1 MDNIKINTNITLPM
15 PVTVVG
21 SMQDDKPNFMAVGW
35 VSRANAVP
43 PMVTISV
50 GKSHVTNNLIKTT
63 GEFSLNV
70 VSKEQVE
77 KADFVGIYSADKQDK
92 SRVFE
97 VFYGELKN
105 APMIKGAIV
114 SAECKVVSHI
124 DLETNTLFIA
134 EIKEAWSQ
142 DKFISNKHID
152 YKNTGALIL
161 TMPDNHYSLIGD
173 SVAKAWKVGLI
184 K

>member
-1 MDNIKINTNITLPM
+1 
-15 PVTVVG
+15 
-21 SMQDDKPNFMAVGW
+21 
-35 VSRANAVP
+35 
-43 PMVTISV
+43 
-50 GKSHVTNNLIKTT
+50 
-63 GEFSLNV
+63 
-70 VSKEQVE
+70 
-77 KADFVGIYSADKQDK
+77 
-92 SRVFE
+92 
-97 VFYGELKN
+97 
-105 APMIKGAIV
+105 MIKGAIV